1 MLFCYKNKKE
11 KECDI
16 LPRQSRRKSITK
28 VYHCIARGI
37 NKQDIFL
44 DKQDFAKFKKEL
56 EFTKN
61 IYSLDLYSYVLMS
74 NHIHL
79 QIKDEKDNLSQFMK
93 SLQIRYVNYFNKK
106 YDRIGH
112 LFQDRF
118 QSKNVENVNYFFNL
132 LRYIHQNPVKARI
145 AKVDKY
151 EWSSYKDYI
160 SDAQELIANEQKT
173 EVFGLLSDN
182 PKEAVKKFINYNQ
195 EIITISN
202 SEDLLEYEIKK
213 NLTDEELIYW
223 IKKELEIANMQEIQ
237 NYEKKKRNEII
248 ARIKKIRGCN
258 HEQIARILGI
268 SRRIIQRAK

>member
-1 MLFCYKNKKE
+1 M
-11 KECDI
+11 
-16 LPRQSRRKSITK
+16 PRQSRRKSITK

-118 QSKNVENVNYFFNL
+118 QSKNIENVNYFFNL

-248 ARIKKIRGCN
+248 ARIKKIRGGN